1 MENDR
6 GRISV
11 IRVALFVTLL
21 VSGCSL
27 FSPKPPDVVIREN
40 PVPVVCSSIDQKPDG
55 LELQDTPPTLVMDET
70 ETWGYWFPSELY
82 AALAEN
88 LQAMRR
94 YMRQLR
100 GINSSLVDCIES
112 HNDGIAPPA

>member
-1 MENDR
+1 M
-6 GRISV
+6 
-11 IRVALFVTLL
+11 IRVALFVLLL
-21 VSGCSL
+21 VPGCSL
-27 FSPKPPDVVIREN
+27 FSPKPPDVVIREA
-40 PVPVVCSSIDQKPDG
+40 PVPVVCSSLDQRPDG
-55 LELQDTPPTLVMDET
+55 LELQDTPPTLVMDPS

-112 HNDGIAPPA
+112 HNSTVKPAE

>member
-1 MENDR
+1 M
-6 GRISV
+6 
-11 IRVALFVTLL
+11 IRVALFVLLL
-21 VSGCSL
+21 VPGCSL

-55 LELQDTPPTLVMDET
+55 LELQDTPPTLVLDAS
-70 ETWGYWFPSELY
+70 ETWGYWFSSELY

-88 LQAMRR
+88 LQALRR
-94 YMRQLR
+94 YMKQLR

-112 HNDGIAPPA
+112 HNGGIKPAE

>member
-1 MENDR
+1 M
-6 GRISV
+6 
-11 IRVALFVTLL
+11 IRVALFVLLL
-21 VSGCSL
+21 VPGCSL

-40 PVPVVCSSIDQKPDG
+40 PVPVVCSSIDQKPDALD
-55 LELQDTPPTLVMDET
+55 LEDTPPPLVLDET
-70 ETWGYWFPSELY
+70 ETWGFWFPSELY

-100 GINSSLVDCIES
+100 GINSSLVDCIET
-112 HNDGIAPPA
+112 HNYGIKPAE

>member
-1 MENDR
+1 M
-6 GRISV
+6 
-11 IRVALFVTLL
+11 IRVALFVLLL
-21 VSGCSL
+21 VPGCSL

-40 PVPVVCSSIDQKPDG
+40 PVPVVCSSIDQKADA
-55 LELQDTPPTLVMDET
+55 LQLQDTPPTLVMDAT
-70 ETWGYWFPSELY
+70 ETWGYWFSSELY

-100 GINSSLVDCIES
+100 GINASVVDCIEA
-112 HNDGIAPPA
+112 HNAGIKPPE

>member
-1 MENDR
+1 
-6 GRISV
+6 
-11 IRVALFVTLL
+11 
-21 VSGCSL
+21 
-27 FSPKPPDVVIREN
+27 
-40 PVPVVCSSIDQKPDG
+40 
-55 LELQDTPPTLVMDET
+55 MDPA
-70 ETWGYWFPSELY
+70 ETWGFWFPSDLY

-112 HNDGIAPPA
+112 HNDGIQPAE

>member
-1 MENDR
+1 M
-6 GRISV
+6 
-11 IRVALFVTLL
+11 IRVALLAMLL
-21 VSGCSL
+21 APGCSL

-40 PVPVVCSSIDQKPDG
+40 PVPVVCSSIDQKPDA
-55 LELQDTPPTLVMDET
+55 LQLQDTPPTLVMDPA
-70 ETWGYWFPSELY
+70 ETWGFWFPSEIY

-112 HNDGIAPPA
+112 HNGAIEPAE

>member
-1 MENDR
+1 M
-6 GRISV
+6 
-11 IRVALFVTLL
+11 IRVALFVLLL
-21 VSGCSL
+21 VPGCSL

-40 PVPVVCSSIDQKPDG
+40 PVPVVCSSIDQKPDALQ
-55 LELQDTPPTLVMDET
+55 LEDTPPTLVLDES

-100 GINSSLVDCIES
+100 GINSSLVDCIET
-112 HNDGIAPPA
+112 HNDGIKSAE

>member
-1 MENDR
+1 M
-6 GRISV
+6 
-11 IRVALFVTLL
+11 IRVVLL
-21 VSGCSL
+21 VMLLSPGCSL

-40 PVPVVCSSIDQKPDG
+40 PVPVVCSSIDQKPDA
-55 LELQDTPPTLVMDET
+55 LQLQDTPPTLVMDPA
-70 ETWGYWFPSELY
+70 ETWGFWFPSELY

-112 HNDGIAPPA
+112 HNGAIQPAE

>member
-1 MENDR
+1 M
-6 GRISV
+6 
-11 IRVALFVTLL
+11 IRVALFAMLL

-40 PVPVVCSSIDQKPDG
+40 PVPVVCSSLDQKPDA
-55 LELQDTPPTLVMDET
+55 LQLQDTPPTLVMDAS

-112 HNDGIAPPA
+112 HNGAIQPAE